1 MCEVLKEADGGAE
14 IILVEVYRFPVCN
27 KLVFLVARKVIKI
40 IVASPQ
46 YYCVLASPLSSALHH
61 PHQEITLVK
70 LQNCISKE
78 RKVAKLLKP
87 NAKIWSSLPAH
98 IQVGTKVLQH
108 VHVCTKSRSRIWNH
122 GRALITIFPAQVRF
136 SFLLS
141 KRFSFVQTR
150 RNVNAFL
157 RLMHI
162 FTWNLILGGLSGCK
176 EFRLYQNVSSV
187 CWDLCHSRDLPFF
200 SLYINGGLT
209 LPSQMMRR

>member
-1 MCEVLKEADGGAE
+1 M
-14 IILVEVYRFPVCN
+14 
-27 KLVFLVARKVIKI
+27 
-40 IVASPQ
+40 
-46 YYCVLASPLSSALHH
+46 
-61 PHQEITLVK
+61 
-70 LQNCISKE
+70 
-78 RKVAKLLKP
+78 
-87 NAKIWSSLPAH
+87 
-98 IQVGTKVLQH
+98 
-108 VHVCTKSRSRIWNH
+108 
-122 GRALITIFPAQVRF
+122 ITIFPAQVRF

-200 SLYINGGLT
+200 LVHKWWLDSAIANDETMILSSKKGRKNRWNAAINFFPGQILNAIPKPKGCNYNDSFFAKILLFPTSSL
-209 LPSQMMRR
+209 MWKR